1 MSKRSDEIGR
11 VAVLDDPLRRRLY
24 EFVRLR
30 GKPVSRDDAARAA
43 GIGRTLAA
51 YHLDKLADEG
61 FLTTSYARPEG
72 RSGPGA
78 GRPSKLYEPAA
89 EEVAVSVPARD
100 YEFAAHLFA
109 SAAEAGRSVRDEARH
124 SGREL
129 GASSSR
135 RSLKRALTDRGYEPF
150 EDEEG
155 RLRLRNCPFHRL
167 AQEHR
172 DVVCGM
178 NEAFLQGLLEGLGAD
193 DVRASLDP
201 RPGLCCV
208 AISSADNRG

>member
-1 MSKRSDEIGR
+1 MASRRDEIGR
-11 VAVLDDPLRRRLY
+11 LAALDDPLRRRLY
-24 EFVRLR
+24 DFVRSR
-30 GKPVSRDDAARAA
+30 AEPVSRDEAAQEA

-51 YHLDKLADEG
+51 YHLDKLAEEG
-61 FLTTSYARPEG
+61 LLSTSYARPEG

-78 GRPSKLYEPAA
+78 GRPSKLYEPADG
-89 EEVAVSVPARD
+89 EVAVSVPARD

-109 SAAEAGRSVRDEARH
+109 SAVESGRSVSEEARRR
-124 SGREL
+124 GREL

-135 RSLKRALTDRGYEPF
+135 RSLKRALADRGYEPF

-155 RLRLRNCPFHRL
+155 RIRLRNCPFHRL
-167 AQEHR
+167 ASEHR

-178 NEAFLQGLLEGLGAD
+178 NEAFLQGLLQGLEAD
-193 DVRASLDP
+193 EMQATLDP

-208 AISSADNRG
+208 AISSARNRR